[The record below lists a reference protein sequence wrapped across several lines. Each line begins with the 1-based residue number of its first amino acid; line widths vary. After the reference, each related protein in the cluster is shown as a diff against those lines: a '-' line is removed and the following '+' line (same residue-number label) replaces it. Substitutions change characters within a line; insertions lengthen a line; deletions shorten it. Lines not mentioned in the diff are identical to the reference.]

1 MNEIDFNS
9 IVSWDSQYKSIP
21 PLALV
26 MEYVEYDLLG
36 LLKSA
41 RMNYSKC
48 LSIDAVRYIAYQL
61 FSALAYLHKHNII
74 HRDLKS
80 ANILISANC
89 EVKLADFGL
98 SRCIGNI
105 MKNEYT
111 SRVITLWYRP
121 PELILGSTYYGPEV
135 DIWSAGCILG
145 ELLSG
150 DTLFPN
156 YNNNEYVQ
164 LQLIFRKCGYPKD
177 PVLLQLIEYS
187 FFYESSIGKI
197 TFISMKPSL
206 EQFLNVFSI
215 HLVPLVITYLQKH
228 LIFLIVFFKHLLPND
243 LRLIK
248 SFNILSFMESTIFSF
263 PSLK

>member
-1 MNEIDFNS
+1 
-9 IVSWDSQYKSIP
+9 
-21 PLALV
+21 

-98 SRCIGNI
+98 SRCIGNF
-105 MKNEYT
+105 MRTEYT

-135 DIWSAGCILG
+135 DIWSAGCILA

-156 YNNNEYVQ
+156 YNNNEYIQ
-164 LQLIFRKCGYPKD
+164 LQLIFRKCGYPTD
-177 PVLLQLIEYS
+177 PVLLQLIEYL
-187 FFYESSIGKI
+187 FILLSSIEKI
-197 TFISMKPSL
+197 IFISMKHSL
-206 EQFLNVFSI
+206 ELFLIVSSI
-215 HLVPLVITYLQKH
+215 HRVLQVIIYLQKL
-228 LIFLIVFFKHLLPND
+228 LIFLIVFFKHLLRND
-243 LRLIK
+243 LLRIK
-248 SFNILSFMESTIFSF
+248 YFNILSFMEWTTFNSH
-263 PSLK
+263 SLR